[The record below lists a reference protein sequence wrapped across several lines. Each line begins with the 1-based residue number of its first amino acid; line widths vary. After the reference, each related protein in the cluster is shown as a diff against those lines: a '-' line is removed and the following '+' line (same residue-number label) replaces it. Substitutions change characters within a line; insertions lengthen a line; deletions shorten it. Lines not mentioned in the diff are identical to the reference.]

1 MDHEGLAVN
10 DIHALGE
17 VAEGPETL
25 GHELA
30 IDGVEVEGG
39 LALEEETGDGRDGGS
54 LGGL

>member
-1 MDHEGLAVN
+1 MN

-39 LALEEETGDGRDGGS
+39 LTLEEEAGDGRDGGS

>member
-17 VAEGPETL
+17 GAEGSETL
-25 GHELA
+25 SHELA

>member
-1 MDHEGLAVN
+1 MN

-17 VAEGPETL
+17 VAEGPDAL
-25 GHELA
+25 GHELT
-30 IDGVEVEGG
+30 IGGVEVEGG